1 MTRYITTLE
10 IIKDYFAFRLNSTDE
25 VKDPYQNISKNCR
38 ADCKFVRPE
47 TYLTIRKLAL
57 KAECEHRES
66 FDCYLNKM
74 LFETKILMDE
84 NCETK
89 ILNQIKE
96 IANMVFDDNCINWGR
111 IVIIISFLAYLSF
124 RYSCKVNS
132 ISKASS
138 LACKL
143 IEWLTSFITCKY
155 GIWIE
160 CNGGWEKLSIKQ
172 DNSIFNMFYSFFSK

>member
-10 IIKDYFAFRLNSTDE
+10 IIKDYFAFRLNTTDE
-25 VKDPYQNISKNCR
+25 VKDPYQNISINCK
-38 ADCKFVRPE
+38 ADCKFVSPE
-47 TYLTIRKLAL
+47 TLISIRKLAL

-74 LFETKILMDE
+74 LFETKIIMDQ

-89 ILNQIKE
+89 ILNQIKD
-96 IANMVFDDNCINWGR
+96 IANMVFEDNCINWGR
-111 IVIIISFLAYLSF
+111 IIIIISFLAYLSF

-160 CNGGWEKLSIKQ
+160 CNGGWVKLLTLFFKFFFNIK
-172 DNSIFNMFYSFFSK
+172 FYFKF